1 MPRCRKF
8 KLIDAMILIA
18 AAAGWM
24 AISRTLWNQPGEAY
38 APISAHH
45 WLHKVGMASRDGIP
59 LYVYAGTVQTGLRN
73 AVMMLA
79 VAYVGISLIPPRLP
93 ESDLIRQPGM
103 LSLGLLIGLVFLWR
117 AFFPT
122 APPVGETHLIIS
134 LALGLSW
141 GAACHRYRSRAE
153 PGWIEGLGRS
163 VGVGWVVY
171 LANFYT
177 LYLLI

>member
-24 AISRTLWNQPGEAY
+24 AMVRTLWNQ
-38 APISAHH
+38 
-45 WLHKVGMASRDGIP
+45 LHKVGMASRNGIP
-59 LYVYAGTVQTGLRN
+59 WYVYAGTVQTGLTS

-79 VAYVGISLIPPRLP
+79 VAYVWIRLIPPRLP
-93 ESDLIRQPGM
+93 GSDLIRQPGM
-103 LSLGLLIGLVFLWR
+103 LSLGLLIGLAILWMALS
-117 AFFPT
+117 AFVPLV
-122 APPVGETHLIIS
+122 AETNMIIA

-163 VGVGWVVY
+163 VGVGLVVSIATTY
-171 LANFYT
+171 P
-177 LYLLI
+177 LYLLA